1 MEHPSSPCSCPSPHP
16 QFHPK
21 ELQLVP
27 ARCSFLS
34 FPGRGLL
41 IFMGIMP
48 VMDRCDNSQRQLQE
62 SAMIGDCK
70 QRVTEFLMCI
80 GFHPTVLT
88 KQNSN
93 LHVFAASI
101 GGRHLAFWLVW
112 WSTDVQPAAIC
123 WLLYHSNAC
132 AIGHCR
138 AAHTV
143 FKPGFRAAW
152 AFEVIQIA
160 ALGVR
165 FCDAS

>member
-1 MEHPSSPCSCPSPHP
+1 
-16 QFHPK
+16 
-21 ELQLVP
+21 
-27 ARCSFLS
+27 
-34 FPGRGLL
+34 
-41 IFMGIMP
+41 MP